1 MQVYN
6 QLQRLLVYLTPSL
19 YKKIRPTQELQFNS
33 FSPQQ
38 LNKVHMIINNKI
50 SNRQKNI

>member
-19 YKKIRPTQELQFNS
+19 YKKYVQHKSFDLIHFLRNS
-33 FSPQQ
+33 
-38 LNKVHMIINNKI
+38 
-50 SNRQKNI
+50 

>member
-1 MQVYN
+1 MPNTKSVQ
-6 QLQRLLVYLTPSL
+6 
-19 YKKIRPTQELQFNS
+19 KIRPTQEPQLNS

-38 LNKVHMIINNKI
+38 LNEVHMIISNKI